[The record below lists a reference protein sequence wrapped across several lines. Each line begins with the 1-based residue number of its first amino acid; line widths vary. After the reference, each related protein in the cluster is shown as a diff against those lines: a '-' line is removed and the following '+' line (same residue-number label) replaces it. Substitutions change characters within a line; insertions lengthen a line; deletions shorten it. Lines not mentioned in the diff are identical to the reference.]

1 MSTFTEENTNKV
13 PESIPP
19 PLEDPKLNMPESDK
33 PQAIAGTD
41 ANSAWS
47 IYLNSL
53 NAKYQ
58 QRIKKMAQSPNYTLT
73 LRYEDGREER
83 QVYTRKKLLQWQ
95 FDEIEDLRA
104 DAAELGAKGEAR
116 KAQKAL
122 SHMYHQAATYLLFN
136 TKREQMMTEEEYNH
150 CVFQEVRPALD
161 SAMLIGLISDPN

>member
-1 MSTFTEENTNKV
+1 MSTFIEENTNKL
-13 PESIPP
+13 PATIPP
-19 PLEDPKLNMPESDK
+19 PATAIEESEKDKDK
-33 PQAIAGTD
+33 PQTIAGSD

-58 QRIKKMAQSPNYTLT
+58 QRIKNMAQLPNYTLT
-73 LRYEDGREER
+73 LRDEDGREER

-104 DAAELGAKGEAR
+104 DATELGAKGEAR
-116 KAQKAL
+116 KAQKTLAQ
-122 SHMYHQAATYLLFN
+122 MYRKAANYLLFN
-136 TKREQMMTEEEYNH
+136 TKREEMMGEDEYNH